1 MKWVGPPQVAVFVP
15 ANSRAFFTANGGFLI
30 LFLFSL
36 PSGRRDGVWRRISE
50 SSLSRYFPPR
60 TGAKGEAL
68 KRNKTFCII
77 LLSLNTFGK
86 PSATMIIAVFF
97 HYFNIFYR
105 FPFGY
110 YIFFVILER
119 LLVKLLMFIPLWW
132 LLRGWRRPMRSL
144 PHAHAEPCIAGRG
157 GGKRGTTYIKAFT

>member
-68 KRNKTFCII
+68 KRNKTFCI
-77 LLSLNTFGK
+77 TFE
-86 PSATMIIAVFF
+86 PNNDSMETTM
-97 HYFNIFYR
+97 HH
-105 FPFGY
+105 PPHPLDEGY
-110 YIFFVILER
+110 IYNKV
-119 LLVKLLMFIPLWW
+119 
-132 LLRGWRRPMRSL
+132 
-144 PHAHAEPCIAGRG
+144 
-157 GGKRGTTYIKAFT
+157 